1 MSLRRRE
8 TEKIFEAIIPENSC
22 NMRKETVIQVQEI
35 QRIPGRIKS
44 RRNMLRQIV
53 IKLTKN
59 RDKEKALKATNN
71 IQGSAHKVII

>member
-8 TEKIFEAIIPENSC
+8 TEKIFEEIIAENSL

-35 QRIPGRIKS
+35 QGILGRIKS

-53 IKLTKN
+53 IKLTK
-59 RDKEKALKATNN
+59 KKK
-71 IQGSAHKVII
+71 

>member
-8 TEKIFEAIIPENSC
+8 TEKIFEEIIAENSL

-35 QRIPGRIKS
+35 QGILGRIKS

-53 IKLTKN
+53 IKLTKKKKI
-59 RDKEKALKATNN
+59 DTKKK
-71 IQGSAHKVII
+71 H

>member
-1 MSLRRRE
+1 VSLRRRE

-53 IKLTKN
+53 IKLTKKQRQRKSIKSN
-59 RDKEKALKATNN
+59 K
-71 IQGSAHKVII
+71 